1 MDFRGKGV
9 SNNCY
14 RIGAHAVQPATGLQD
29 VITKQ
34 TPPSDAHT
42 RAIR

>member
-9 SNNCY
+9 SNNDHFMV
-14 RIGAHAVQPATGLQD
+14 AHAVQPAIVLQD

-34 TPPSDAHT
+34 SPPSDAHT
-42 RAIR
+42 RAIG